1 VAAGVPL
8 WIGLSAVPILSG
20 RRRSGGDSRFWGS
33 LTGAVMKRPG
43 LSLVLACGLLVAL
56 AIPALGMKSVT
67 SDLDA
72 LPGDLAVIKTYNK
85 VRRSSPLRA

>member
-1 VAAGVPL
+1 VDRSERCADPQRKAPVGWGFALLGVAD
-8 WIGLSAVPILSG
+8 
-20 RRRSGGDSRFWGS
+20 RRRDE
-33 LTGAVMKRPG
+33 AAG